1 MKNKEQVSKDYM
13 ELLLSSAFWIKG
25 GFCPSEREDFE
36 QKGHGNR
43 NKSVPQVHNF
53 QMSFT

>member
-13 ELLLSSAFWIKG
+13 ELLLSIWIKG
-25 GFCPSEREDFE
+25 GFCSSEREDFE

-43 NKSVPQVHNF
+43 NKSVLQVHNF